1 MTFADRYGPWAVIA
15 GASEGTGRAF
25 ARQIAAQ
32 GVNCVLLARRREP
45 LEELAGQ
52 LQAVHGITCV
62 VAPVDLSTADA
73 VEQVHTAVGSREVG
87 LFVSNAGADT
97 TNTRFLDSPVGEWLE
112 QIQRNI
118 MTVVGCCH
126 LFGDPM
132 RSRGRGGILLV
143 GSGSCYGGASF
154 MAVYSGTKA
163 FDLCFGEGLWAE
175 LQPHGVDVLNLIL
188 GRTDTPAFRNT
199 PARQGLPVPPDL
211 ASPDEVAEVGLSR
224 LHLGPVHN
232 WGQEDEQAGFA
243 PTSAAARRA
252 RIMAI
257 DAATVNIFSRQ

>member
-32 GVNCVLLARRREP
+32 GVNCVLIARRKET
-45 LEELAGQ
+45 LEVLAKQIQDENGVKCVIATID
-52 LQAVHGITCV
+52 LAAV
-62 VAPVDLSTADA
+62 DA
-73 VEQVHTAVGSREVG
+73 FEHIRAAVGSREVG

-97 TNTRFLDSPVGEWLE
+97 TNTLFLDSPVDDWVD
-112 QIQRNI
+112 QVNRNVL
-118 MTVVGCCH
+118 TVMCCCH
-126 LFGDPM
+126 LFGGQM

-199 PARQGLPVPPDL
+199 LARQGLPVPPDL

-224 LHLGPVHN
+224 LQLGPVHN
-232 WGQEDEQAGFA
+232 WGQEDDQAGFA
-243 PTSAAARRA
+243 PTSAASRRA
-252 RIMAI
+252 RIKAI
-257 DAATVNIFSRQ
+257 DAATVNIFSKK